1 MNERLREALR
11 RKLAAHNRLV
21 CLSTLCAT
29 LGVATM
35 WAGLYF
41 AMRWMAVLGAS
52 VVKGV
57 DATMPARVDQAFAAT
72 ALALLTAGWFAR
84 RAGFFQRVREERGA
98 GLMLLELALLPA
110 RATWGTLD
118 NARSFLRLDDDDLRT
133 ASDLLVR
140 IVRAGKL
147 AATALPQEFS
157 RDGQR
162 ERVVHALALMEL
174 IYLRESDAG
183 AVYSVADPQRLLRF
197 L

>member
-72 ALALLTAGWFAR
+72 TLALLTAGWFAR

-98 GLMLLELALLPA
+98 GLMMLELALLPA